1 VGRKSF
7 ASERNRSVELRL
19 RLALTAAIVLAAPA
33 TLCAGAG
40 LVHEVIGWPV
50 DRPFEAAFAALGVT
64 NSSPLP
70 QRQAWYLG
78 TYILA
83 PLAGAAIAV
92 SAAVATIVLRAAF
105 IGVASVGTLIAL
117 YWVLHSLL
125 AD

>member
-1 VGRKSF
+1 M
-7 ASERNRSVELRL
+7 ELRF
-19 RLALTAAIVLAAPA
+19 RLALGAAIVLAAPA

-40 LVHEVIGWPV
+40 LVHDVTGWPV

-64 NSSPLP
+64 KTSPLP
-70 QRQAWYLG
+70 LRQAWYLG

-83 PLAGAAIAV
+83 PLGGAAVAV
-92 SAAVATIVLRAAF
+92 SAAVATMVLRTAF
-105 IGVASVGTLIAL
+105 VGVASAGTLVAV